1 MKNQEKTKEDLLNQ
15 EQTNQVDEDERMTPE
30 EWLDYSNEL
39 MEIMGATWD
48 FSNAGKCFVMPYMK
62 PNNENKN

>member
-1 MKNQEKTKEDLLNQ
+1 MKNQEKTKVDSLHIEKTQ
-15 EQTNQVDEDERMTPE
+15 EEDEDERMTPK

-48 FSNAGKCFVMPYMK
+48 FSDAGKCFVMPYRK
-62 PNNENKN
+62 PPEV